1 MTMSDLVNEKSRK
14 NLFFMLRSTFA
25 KQAPEHSYLS
35 LSSRFWATAGSAAFV
50 ADFHRVDHNNSNT
63 NNSGD

>member
-1 MTMSDLVNEKSRK
+1 
-14 NLFFMLRSTFA
+14 MLRSTFA

-35 LSSRFWATAGSAAFV
+35 LRSRFWATAGSAAFV